1 MTDHEKLLVAC
12 NFSGDSKPHH
22 GDVTTVQEVISMLY
36 QFRETP
42 PASARP
48 AGHLDNAD

>member
-1 MTDHEKLLVAC
+1 MTDHEKLLVAY
-12 NFSGDSKPHH
+12 FSEDPKPHP
-22 GDVTTVQEVISMLY
+22 GDVTMQEVISMLY

-48 AGHLDNAD
+48 AASSRQR